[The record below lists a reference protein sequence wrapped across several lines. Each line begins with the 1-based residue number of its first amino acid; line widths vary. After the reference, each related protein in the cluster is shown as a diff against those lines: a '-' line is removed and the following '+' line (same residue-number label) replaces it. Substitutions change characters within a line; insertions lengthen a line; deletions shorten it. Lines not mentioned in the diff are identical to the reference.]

1 MPGLRHKIPL
11 RVFVL
16 DQSFAKKVDTEQEKK
31 VAEPKQKEEK
41 KKEFLHLLDEDQVEV
56 KKLDETDIEDVV
68 KIMRKCAFDVTD
80 SEVLKIIKY
89 GLSFGCY
96 VNRMLI
102 GVGLGWPA
110 SYDPEKRRIIAGEYN
125 AVYLED
131 PAVLLMY
138 EGRGIRSIL
147 LRQRE
152 RAGRTSDYK
161 YAIAYLSEDIP
172 KGNVVDY
179 IKEAGSQLEK
189 LYLGGDYEFF
199 RTERGVL
206 SVKRL
211 TE

>member
-1 MPGLRHKIPL
+1 M
-11 RVFVL
+11 
-16 DQSFAKKVDTEQEKK
+16 DQGFAKKVDTEQEKK
-31 VAEPKQKEEK
+31 LAEPKQKEEK
-41 KKEFLHLLDEDQVEV
+41 KKEFIHLLDEDQVEV
-56 KKLDETDIEDVV
+56 KKLDETDLEDVV

-80 SEVLKIIKY
+80 SEVVKIINY

-110 SYDPEKRRIIAGEYN
+110 SYDPEKRMITGAEHN
-125 AVYLED
+125 AIYMED

-152 RAGRTSDYK
+152 GAARNAN
-161 YAIAYLSEDIP
+161 YAYSIAYLSEDIP
-172 KGNVVDY
+172 KGSVVDY

-189 LYLGGDYEFF
+189 LYLGEDYEFF
-199 RTERGVL
+199 RTDRGVL